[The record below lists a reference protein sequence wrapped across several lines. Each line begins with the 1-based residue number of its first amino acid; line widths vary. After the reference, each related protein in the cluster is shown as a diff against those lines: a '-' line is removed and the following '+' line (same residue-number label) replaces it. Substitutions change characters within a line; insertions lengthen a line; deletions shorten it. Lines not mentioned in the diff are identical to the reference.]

1 MIQVDE
7 KETIRRLYFI
17 KRHSIRQIAE
27 ELHHSRK
34 TVRKAIADA
43 SVPQY
48 RLTVPRSSPV
58 MDPYLNKVMEWLE
71 ADKSQPVKQRHTAHR
86 IYQRLVG
93 ECGFTG
99 AERTVREHVSKLKQ
113 RFTEMAIPLEFDP
126 GADAQCDWGEAQVRM
141 KGEIMVA
148 QVFCMKLSYSGRPFV
163 MAFPT
168 QRQEAFLEGQRRAF
182 EWYEGIPARISYDN
196 LTTAVRK
203 VLRGRNREEQ
213 KAFIAFRSHY
223 LFESRFATPAQ
234 PQEQGRV
241 ESLVGYMRRN
251 YFVPMP
257 EVDSFEELNRMLLS
271 RLQGDDERLA
281 TGKETTIG
289 AAWEAEKSRLLPL
302 PRFPYRCCV
311 SRPVKANR
319 LSLVIYDNHR
329 YSVPV
334 EYGFSKLTLYAYA
347 WRIEIA
353 CGDRVI
359 AAHRRRYGKEPDA
372 MEVEHYLPL
381 LAIRPGAFPYAVPV
395 RQWEMPEVYRAF
407 YKTLSRHY
415 NGDGVREFI
424 QVLLMGRYHGREIL
438 ERAMSQ
444 ALTENRVDS
453 ERIRQLIT
461 GTADAAANQ
470 NTSRYYL
477 GQPRVILP
485 DLGQFDRLRATVA
498 AGGRE

>member
-27 ELHHSRK
+27 ELNHSRK
-34 TVRKAIADA
+34 TVRKAITDA

-48 RLTVPRSSPV
+48 RLAAPKPSLV
-58 MDPYLNKVMEWLE
+58 MGPHHETIQSWLE
-71 ADKSQPVKQRHTAHR
+71 ADKSQPAKQRHTAHR
-86 IYQRLVG
+86 IYVRLVN
-93 ECGFTG
+93 EHDFTG
-99 AERTVREHVSKLKQ
+99 AERTVREYVSKL
-113 RFTEMAIPLEFDP
+113 RPRLNEMAIPLEFDP

-141 KGEIMVA
+141 KGELINA
-148 QVFCMKLSYSGRPFV
+148 QVLCMKLSYSGRPFV

-168 QRQEAFLEGQRRAF
+168 QRQEAFFEGQRQAF
-182 EWYEGIPARISYDN
+182 EWYEGVPARISYDN

-213 KAFIAFRSHY
+213 NAFIAFRSHY
-223 LFESRFATPAQ
+223 LFESHFATPAQ

-251 YFVPMP
+251 YFVPVP
-257 EVDSFEELNRMLLS
+257 EVDSFEELNRMLLA
-271 RLQGDDERLA
+271 RLQEDDERPA
-281 TGKETTIG
+281 TGIETTIG
-289 AAWEAEKSRLLPL
+289 AAWEAEKPRLLPL

-311 SRPVKANR
+311 SRPVQANR
-319 LSLVIYDNHR
+319 LSLVIFDNHG

-334 EYGFSKLTLYAYA
+334 EYGFNKLTLYAYA

-381 LAIRPGAFPYAVPV
+381 LARRPGAFPYAKPV

-407 YKTLSRHY
+407 YEALSRNH

-424 QVLLMGRYHGREIL
+424 QVLIIGRQVGREIL
-438 ERAMSQ
+438 ERTMSR
-444 ALTENRVDS
+444 ALAENRADS
-453 ERIRQLIT
+453 ERIRQLIA
-461 GTADAAANQ
+461 GTDTAGANQ
-470 NTSRYYL
+470 NASRDYL
-477 GQPRVILP
+477 GQSRVVLP

-498 AGGRE
+498 VGGGE